1 MGLVGWLSV
10 ALVGMVVLAD
20 LVAGS
25 VLVASKLVAQ
35 SLFFVLDLVGLLQ
48 SWKCC

>member
-20 LVAGS
+20 LVADS

-48 SWKCC
+48 SRKCS